1 MIKLNAKQEKFMIAL
16 MNTNT
21 IVDACKEAGITTNTG
36 HKYLNNPEFKQEYL
50 RLRRETM
57 QQATNKL
64 QQSAVLAVETLENV
78 MTDIENSTPSARVQ
92 AARAVLENA
101 YKSLEIDDLQ
111 QRIEQ
116 LEMRLSEDE

>member
-1 MIKLNAKQEKFMIAL
+1 MAKLTAKQEKFMVAL

-21 IVDACKEAGITTNTG
+21 IIDACREAKITNNTG
-36 HKYLNNPEFKQEYL
+36 HKYLNDPEFKQAYL
-50 RLRRETM
+50 KLRRETM

-64 QQSAVLAVETLENV
+64 QQSAVLAVETLESI
-78 MTDIENSTPSARVQ
+78 MTDKDNSTPSARVQ

-101 YKSLEIDDLQ
+101 YKSIEIDDLQ

-116 LEMRLSEDE
+116 LEGLLKNE

>member
-1 MIKLNAKQEKFMIAL
+1 MAKLTAKQEKFIVAL
-16 MNTNT
+16 MQTNT
-21 IVDACKEAGITTNTG
+21 VVDACKQSGITSNTG
-36 HKYLNNPEFKQEYL
+36 HKYLNDPIFKQEYL
-50 RLRRETM
+50 SVRRETM

-78 MTDIENSTPSARVQ
+78 MIDAENSTPSARVQ

-101 YKSLEIDDLQ
+101 YRSLELDDMQ

-116 LEMRLSEDE
+116 LEERLGS

>member
-1 MIKLNAKQEKFMIAL
+1 MVKLTAKQEKFLLAL

-21 IVDACKEAGITTNTG
+21 IVEACREAEITNNTG
-36 HKYLNNPEFKQEYL
+36 HKYLNNPEFREEYL
-50 RLRRETM
+50 RIRRETM

-64 QQSAVLAVETLENV
+64 QQSAILAVETLENV
-78 MTDIENSTPSARVQ
+78 MSDADNSTPSARVQ

-116 LEMRLSEDE
+116 LEERIKIDS